1 MQDDTPK
8 KVPGKNLF
16 APDFAPEKT
25 DSLSH
30 QGRKELSSEM
40 EDRYRN
46 RSSSGESNESLRRN
60 RLRDF
65 DYSARR
71 EERDYDAARR
81 GGHAHFAY
89 ASHRNIPK
97 LKLREFN
104 GDPLE
109 WPEWSGMFLAT
120 IDSSP
125 LTNDEKMSHLKS
137 LVTGKAKRAIMG
149 LGFSGAMYNQAWQTL
164 QKKFGQSHLIVSSQL
179 SKIQGVAPIG
189 ISILL
194 MPLHHLSEY
203 CNSLD
208 TLMICSH
215 LVTWIQLSINCLM
228 KPDEDGL
235 LILRVQRELG
245 NCQI

>member
-1 MQDDTPK
+1 MEAELGTLELSGDENKSVRDDESLRDFETTEREMLQDDTPK
-8 KVPGKNLF
+8 KFPGKNLF
-16 APDFAPEKT
+16 APEFVPEKT

-46 RSSSGESNESLRRN
+46 RSSSGDSNDSLRRN

-125 LTNDEKMSHLKS
+125 LTNDEKMSFEKPCH
-137 LVTGKAKRAIMG
+137 
-149 LGFSGAMYNQAWQTL
+149 WQ
-164 QKKFGQSHLIVSSQL
+164 
-179 SKIQGVAPIG
+179 SKT
-189 ISILL
+189 
-194 MPLHHLSEY
+194 
-203 CNSLD
+203 CNNGSR
-208 TLMICSH
+208 
-215 LVTWIQLSINCLM
+215 
-228 KPDEDGL
+228 
-235 LILRVQRELG
+235 ILRCYVQSSVANTAEEVRTVASHRVIAIVQDTRV
-245 NCQI
+245 CPDTIQ